1 VIIRG
6 QEITWASGSLAT
18 GAVFNVMA
26 LFGLFYLSTILG
38 IEAGVAGLLLF
49 IVRIYDAITDPLMGT
64 ISDRTRHR
72 WGARRPYLLLGS
84 LTLGVAFALFFNLPT
99 LNGAAMIAVVLA
111 TLILYSTSY
120 TIFAVPYL
128 AMSPDIA
135 PDYDSRT
142 RLMSMR
148 VFFLIVGVLLGSTGG
163 PMLVQAAGD
172 GRRGYA
178 VLGFAIGAL
187 VIVGGLVAFFGTRG
201 VKERDSATQL
211 TERRPLLVEAK
222 ALYSQVRSVF
232 RFAPFRLLTVV
243 KLLQLAVL
251 ALALACTPYFFRFVL
266 ERSTGDITYYFA
278 TFSLCG
284 LASLVGWRWII
295 GRWGKRDVYIYSI
308 ALYAIGMASW
318 FLWHPEEAE
327 IFFYLRAAFI
337 GVIANGTLVC
347 ALSLLPDTMEY
358 DRLASG
364 ADRQGVMSGVFTTVE
379 KIAGALGPLIIGVM
393 LQTMGLDSTAAPAEQ
408 PASALFAVKLGISLI
423 PALFCLAAI
432 PFLLA
437 YKLGPKEL
445 QQARQDAQ

>member
-266 ERSTGDITYYFA
+266 
-278 TFSLCG
+278 
-284 LASLVGWRWII
+284 
-295 GRWGKRDVYIYSI
+295 
-308 ALYAIGMASW
+308 
-318 FLWHPEEAE
+318 
-327 IFFYLRAAFI
+327 
-337 GVIANGTLVC
+337 
-347 ALSLLPDTMEY
+347 
-358 DRLASG
+358 
-364 ADRQGVMSGVFTTVE
+364 
-379 KIAGALGPLIIGVM
+379 
-393 LQTMGLDSTAAPAEQ
+393 
-408 PASALFAVKLGISLI
+408 
-423 PALFCLAAI
+423 
-432 PFLLA
+432 
-437 YKLGPKEL
+437 
-445 QQARQDAQ
+445 